1 MPVKCISIPWHSG
14 ISLPSTCP
22 APTWPSSFTESE
34 SYSKGSTL
42 CGSEQGQAAS
52 LGRSDFR
59 APSAPSPSKHW
70 PGHCSRL
77 PSWERAKLTCL
88 GRSGREGV
96 CVFGSWKRET
106 CADLGS
112 KVCSLLGH
120 VEAMRGGS
128 FPTNCTA
135 TKHFTFLSKGPAT
148 EPPGPIPP
156 PSQAQVALEGG
167 VWRRL
172 AAQGSLPSLLS
183 LSAAL
188 STTLMHQRKRGH
200 GLGIWGHLRSVGAL
214 LSEMEV
220 R

>member
-1 MPVKCISIPWHSG
+1 MPVKCICIPWHSG
-14 ISLPSTCP
+14 TSLPSTCP
-22 APTWPSSFTESE
+22 APAWPSSCTESE

-52 LGRSDFR
+52 PGRSDVR
-59 APSAPSPSKHW
+59 APSAHSPLKHW
-70 PGHCSRL
+70 PGRCSRL
-77 PSWERAKLTCL
+77 PSWEGAKLTCL

-96 CVFGSWKRET
+96 CVFGFWKRET
-106 CADLGS
+106 YADLGS
-112 KVCSLLGH
+112 KVGRLLGH
-120 VEAMRGGS
+120 VGPTRGGS
-128 FPTNCTA
+128 FPTNCTG
-135 TKHFTFLSKGPAT
+135 TKSFTFLSKGPAA

-156 PSQAQVALEGG
+156 PSRAQVALVGG

-188 STTLMHQRKRGH
+188 STPSMRQRKRGH
-200 GLGIWGHLRSVGAL
+200 ELGTWGHLRRAGAL
-214 LSEMEV
+214 LPEMEV